1 MVTSSSTVAERP
13 GVRATTRSL
22 VVAMPTDDDYLS
34 SPTIPVAG
42 TALGRPHGPKVST
55 VHVELLSGGRVIES
69 ADLDVHGGRFAGALQ
84 LDQSTRLQDVEL
96 RVSEPGPSR
105 RTARIQ
111 NLTIDPR

>member
-1 MVTSSSTVAERP
+1 MRLTKYEHS
-13 GVRATTRSL
+13 
-22 VVAMPTDDDYLS
+22 
-34 SPTIPVAG
+34 
-42 TALGRPHGPKVST
+42 
-55 VHVELLSGGRVIES
+55 
-69 ADLDVHGGRFAGALQ
+69 ALQ